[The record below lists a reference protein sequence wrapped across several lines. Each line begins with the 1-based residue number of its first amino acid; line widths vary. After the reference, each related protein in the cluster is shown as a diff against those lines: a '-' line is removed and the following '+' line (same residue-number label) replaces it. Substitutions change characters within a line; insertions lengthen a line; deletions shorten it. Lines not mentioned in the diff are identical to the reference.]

1 MNSIKDFTDKFRKAQ
16 KGQPHH
22 GENVELFRRF
32 KKLTQKDLAEFLK
45 VSQQTISDYE
55 NSEILPEEVIS
66 KIASIL
72 EISPY
77 YLRDCTP
84 EDLYSMFVKI
94 ETGANNSNVVGVVG
108 NEVVNLNTSSTDLIN
123 ELLSNY
129 REVIETLKADKAEL
143 RAEIAEYKKEIKELR
158 K

>member
-32 KKLTQKDLAEFLK
+32 KKLTQKDLAELLK

-94 ETGANNSNVVGVVG
+94 ETGANNSNVVG
-108 NEVVNLNTSSTDLIN
+108 NEVVNLTTNSVDIVN
-123 ELLSNY
+123 NLLNNY
-129 REVIETLKADKAEL
+129 CEIIDRLKAQETEL
-143 RAEIAEYKKEIKELR
+143 RAEIAEYKKEIKEL
-158 K
+158 KK